1 MKKVV
6 KLTESDLVRII
17 EKVINESGVTQKK
30 IVNHELS
37 SWISFKFGPKV
48 LSGNFVSKGSL
59 ISFNGKQYPKNLDN
73 TSAGSGTWEKSAD
86 AIKLNF
92 K

>member
-30 IVNHELS
+30 IVNNE
-37 SWISFKFGPKV
+37 
-48 LSGNFVSKGSL
+48 
-59 ISFNGKQYPKNLDN
+59 
-73 TSAGSGTWEKSAD
+73 
-86 AIKLNF
+86 
-92 K
+92 